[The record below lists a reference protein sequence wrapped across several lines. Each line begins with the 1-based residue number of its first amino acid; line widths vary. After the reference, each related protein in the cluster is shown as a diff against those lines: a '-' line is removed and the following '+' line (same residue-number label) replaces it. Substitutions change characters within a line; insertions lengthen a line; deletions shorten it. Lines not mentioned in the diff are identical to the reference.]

1 MESKNCSKSLEIW
14 HNSVSLQK
22 RDPNGPKNLC
32 SIIPQP
38 VLSKIFTSVIGN
50 KLYQFAEKNGYVAHI
65 ETLTHIISNARLKQK
80 GCVITL
86 LDLKNAFDEVNH
98 NLLIKTLKLHH
109 IPDDAITLIS
119 SLYFN
124 LIFQFSRTHPWLH
137 RLKFIEAFYKAT
149 AYLRYFLISS

>member
-1 MESKNCSKSLEIW
+1 MLNTAFTSYENHSVSMESKNCSKSLEIW
-14 HNSVSLQK
+14 HHNVSLQK

-80 GCVITL
+80 GCVIIL

-98 NLLIKTLKLHH
+98 NLLIKTLNFIIYQTTSSPLYRPY
-109 IPDDAITLIS
+109 IPIMT
-119 SLYFN
+119 
-124 LIFQFSRTHPWLH
+124 FQFSRTH
-137 RLKFIEAFYKAT
+137 
-149 AYLRYFLISS
+149 S